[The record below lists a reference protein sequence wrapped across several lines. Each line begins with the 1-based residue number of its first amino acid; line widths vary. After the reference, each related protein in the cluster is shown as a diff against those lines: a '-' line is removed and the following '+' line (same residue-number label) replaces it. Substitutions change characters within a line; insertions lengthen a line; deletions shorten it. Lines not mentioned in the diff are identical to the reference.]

1 MKPLHVT
8 LLTLSLAA
16 LLAAPLAA
24 QDQPRKL
31 TLHTALE
38 MASRQ
43 NLDLVAARARR
54 AVAQAGIQIAKQR
67 PNPTASFGAL
77 RDSPHESLF
86 FDQPLEIGSKR
97 SKRVE
102 LAQQE
107 VGLTDVDISAL
118 ERQLRRSTREAFYG
132 LALARGITRQKE
144 EALKLA
150 ERLEGIAKARFEA
163 GDVPQLE
170 VAQASL
176 EAARARAAFQV
187 AQQEEKISLSQL
199 NALLNEPSVTD
210 WQIEGALDA
219 LPARSSVEEMIARA
233 SSSNPELQRIAQEVK
248 VEQTRESLLKAE
260 RIPNLGLEFGVDFNA
275 PNDFRAGPRGQLS
288 MELPLFSRNQGEIAQ
303 SSASQRALDSD
314 AAAARRAV
322 AGRVETAYFELDARE
337 AEVEL
342 YRRTLLPTTQQL
354 ENLAEESYRA
364 GKAGILTVL
373 DAQRNVQQV
382 QQNYLLSLFT
392 AQAAFARLEET
403 VGVPLD

>member
-1 MKPLHVT
+1 VKPLHRT
-8 LLTLSLAA
+8 LLTLSVAA
-16 LLAAPLAA
+16 LIAASLAA
-24 QDQPRKL
+24 QDPPRKL

-54 AVAQAGIQIAKQR
+54 VVAQAGIQIAKQR
-67 PNPTASFGAL
+67 PNPTASFGVL

-86 FDQPLEIGSKR
+86 FDQPLEIGPKR
-97 SKRVE
+97 SKRME

-118 ERQLRRSTREAFYG
+118 ERQVRRGTREAFYG
-132 LALARGITRQKE
+132 LALARGITKQKA

-150 ERLEGIAKARFEA
+150 ERLEGIAQARFDA

-176 EAARARAAFQV
+176 EAARERAAFQV
-187 AQQEEKISLSQL
+187 SQQEEKISLSQL
-199 NALLNEPSVTD
+199 NAILNEPSTTD
-210 WQIEGALDA
+210 WEIEGALDA
-219 LPARSSVEEMIARA
+219 LPARSTVEEMIARA
-233 SSSNPELQRIAQEVK
+233 SGSNPELQRIAQEVK

-275 PNDFRAGPRGQLS
+275 PHDFREGPRGQLS
-288 MELPLFSRNQGEIAQ
+288 IELPLFSRNQGEIAQ
-303 SSASQRALDSD
+303 SSAAQRALDSD

-322 AGRVETAYFELDARE
+322 AGRVEAAYFELDARE

-382 QQNYLLSLFT
+382 EQDYLVSLFT
-392 AQAAFARLEET
+392 AQTAFARLEET